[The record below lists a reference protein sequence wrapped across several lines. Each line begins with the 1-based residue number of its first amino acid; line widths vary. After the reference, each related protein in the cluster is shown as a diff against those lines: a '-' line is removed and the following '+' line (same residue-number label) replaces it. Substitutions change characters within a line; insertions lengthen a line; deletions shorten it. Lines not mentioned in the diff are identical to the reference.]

1 MTEQKASLRE
11 ANARAVVEGILSEKK
26 LETKVVD
33 GKKVIRGNLVIQ
45 TDETNFITFDVFVN
59 ALTKAGTANKT
70 YKSMETIMEEY
81 HSIAEVGKENATRVK
96 VTNGSIRPRTYFDD
110 NGQHDILSYSSNFFN
125 RVKDDVTPT
134 AEFEVELFIASI
146 SREVDATGDETGRVI
161 VKGWMPTYSGI
172 EPLTL
177 VAPAEDDIAN
187 SIEANFEPGQTVE
200 FYGEIVNRCIIKD
213 ETIPVKIG
221 KPKVR
226 TKRTYKNE
234 LLITGASEAYE
245 EGMTPQL
252 PYDAE
257 VIKKAIR
264 EREIRLDEMKNKT
277 KSTTTP
283 STSSAPAS
291 ASGRKLPF

>member
-1 MTEQKASLRE
+1 MTEQKTSLRE

-26 LETKVVD
+26 LEAKVVE
-33 GKKVIRGNLVIQ
+33 GKKVIRGSLVIQ
-45 TDETNFITFDVFVN
+45 TDDTNFITFDVFVN
-59 ALTKAGTANKT
+59 ALTKNGTPNKN

-81 HSIAEVGKENATRVK
+81 HSIAEVGKDNATRVK

-125 RVKDDVTPT
+125 RVQNELAPSAD
-134 AEFEVELFIASI
+134 FEVELFISAI
-146 SREVDATGDETGRVI
+146 TREVDSNGDETGRVI

-177 VAPAEDDIAN
+177 VAPVEDDIAN
-187 SIEANFEPGQTVE
+187 SIEASFEPGQTVE
-200 FYGEIVNRCIIKD
+200 FYGEIVNRCIVKD
-213 ETIPVKIG
+213 ETVPVKIG

-245 EGMTPQL
+245 EGLTSKL

-257 VIKKAIR
+257 TIKQAIR
-264 EREIRLDEMKNKT
+264 EREIRLDEMKNRGKA
-277 KSTTTP
+277 SA
-283 STSSAPAS
+283 SAPTSASTAS